1 VQGSGCRVQGAGFRV
16 QGSRCRVQGARFRVQ
31 GAGFRV
37 QGTRPTLRLSAKWQ
51 NIPPIRQNKE
61 DARQRSLFYKTENKM
76 KRTLGKNGPSV
87 SAIGLGCMGMSGA
100 YGNSDEKESLA
111 TIERAL
117 ELGHNFLDTADYY
130 LSGHNELIIAKAIQG
145 KRDKAFLSVKT
156 GMMASPFGPG
166 PVNGHPNFIRHAIM
180 HSLQRLKVDHI
191 DLYTPARIDPNVPV
205 EETVGALS
213 ELVAKGIVRYIGLS
227 EASAESIRKAARVH
241 PITALQIEYSLWTR
255 DIEAEVLPTIR
266 ELGIGLVAYAPLSR
280 GFLSGEFKKPE
291 DIKDHRAHL
300 PRYQG
305 DNFYKN
311 LELVEKIRSMAID
324 KGCTPSQLAIA
335 WVLAQG
341 DDIITIPGTKR
352 VKYLEENLASER
364 VKLTN
369 EDLEI
374 INEIMPAGIASGTRY
389 PERFMSALNL

>member
-1 VQGSGCRVQGAGFRV
+1 MNR
-16 QGSRCRVQGARFRVQ
+16 
-31 GAGFRV
+31 
-37 QGTRPTLRLSAKWQ
+37 
-51 NIPPIRQNKE
+51 I
-61 DARQRSLFYKTENKM
+61 
-76 KRTLGKNGPSV
+76 LGINGPAV
-87 SAIGLGCMGMSGA
+87 SAIGLGCMGMSGI
-100 YGNSDEKESLA
+100 YGQSNEKESIA

-117 ELGHNFLDTADYY
+117 ELGHNFLDTADFY
-130 LSGHNELIIAKAIQG
+130 LAGHNELIIGQAING

-156 GMMASPFGPG
+156 GMLASPMGIG
-166 PVNGHPNFIRHAIM
+166 PVYGHPDYIRHAVM
-180 HSLQRLKVDHI
+180 HSLQRLKTDYI
-191 DLYTPARIDPNVPV
+191 DLYTLARIDPDIPI

-227 EASAESIRKAARVH
+227 EASAATIIKAAAVH

-291 DIKDHRAHL
+291 DIKDNRANM

-305 DNFYKN
+305 ENFYKN
-311 LELVEKIRSMAID
+311 LELVEKIRSLAAD

-341 DDIITIPGTKR
+341 EDIITIPGTKR
-352 VKYLEENLASER
+352 IKYLEENIASEN
-364 VKLTN
+364 VLLSK
-369 EDLEI
+369 EDLEKI
-374 INEIMPAGIASGTRY
+374 EAVMPAGIVSGNRY
-389 PERFMSALNL
+389 PDRFMNGLNR